1 MLSHGLIHSEIAI
14 RDIFCHALNINIK
27 RLPPGVSVIEDI
39 KISSEDF
46 ALIYQLNVP
55 KTNRIYAAIA
65 KEISEGI
72 KPAEKSDLNSPVVQ
86 KIMSQIMACKTYKVD
101 DIMPENRS

>member
-1 MLSHGLIHSEIAI
+1 M
-14 RDIFCHALNINIK
+14 
-27 RLPPGVSVIEDI
+27 
-39 KISSEDF
+39 
-46 ALIYQLNVP
+46 P

-86 KIMSQIMACKTYKVD
+86 KIMSQIMACKTNKVD
-101 DIMPENRS
+101 DILPENRS